1 MRCVASWNSQLMH
14 GDGWATAGQKQWFVL
29 DDGPIHAGT
38 AVRREPGAPAGR
50 PSLDASCRAAVR
62 GLRLSIESSDGYTFG
77 HSERVAL
84 YASQVAAALGMA
96 DVQIDAVR
104 IGAYLHDIGKIRV
117 PYEILNKAG
126 RLTPEEFEVMKM
138 HPLWGLELL
147 EGVKFPFDVTSTI
160 RWHHEKRDGSGY
172 PDGLGGDA
180 IPPCASI
187 IGIVDVY
194 DALTSARSY
203 RPAMTP
209 ADALRE
215 MRARRG
221 WWRPEV
227 YDAFLG
233 AEVLPSFRPAP
244 RMVARPERPPARSR
258 AGGRTA
264 A

>member
-1 MRCVASWNSQLMH
+1 MRCVASWNSQLMQ
-14 GDGWATAGQKQWFVL
+14 GDGWACAGRKQWFVL
-29 DDGPIHAGT
+29 NDGPMQADAAPSPVT
-38 AVRREPGAPAGR
+38 DAPAPR
-50 PSLDASCRAAVR
+50 ATLDANYLAAVR

-77 HSERVAL
+77 HSERVAF

-96 DVQIDAVR
+96 EVEIDAVR

-117 PYEILNKAG
+117 PYDILNKAG
-126 RLTPEEFEVMKM
+126 RLTPAEFAVMKM

-147 EGVKFPFDVTSTI
+147 EGVDFPFDVRSTI

-172 PDGLGGDA
+172 PDGLRGDE
-180 IPPCASI
+180 IPLCASI

-215 MRARRG
+215 MGARRG

-233 AEVLPSFRPAP
+233 AEVMPRFRPAP
-244 RMVARPERPPARSR
+244 RSLARADWVPAGAR
-258 AGGRTA
+258 AGSSA
-264 A
+264 AA